1 MRSEFGLRW
10 IVLKIYVYRRVC
22 EFNLQ
27 ATLESSKDGKVMVS
41 FKSLQRMDSI
51 ITEQTIRDVFERR
64 YTNPLSVVSI
74 RKHTFKANVSR

>member
-1 MRSEFGLRW
+1 MF
-10 IVLKIYVYRRVC
+10 KFDAHRRVC

-64 YTNPLSVVSI
+64 YENPLSVVSI
-74 RKHTFKANVSR
+74 RKHTFKSNVSR